1 MAGGPGGRLT
11 PPEDTFLAM
20 LTDADREL
28 LAKQCQRR
36 SYAEKHRLYER
47 GDKSD
52 GLVVILKGIVKISAP
67 NAGGVEAVLAIRGFG
82 DVVGELSAVG
92 EGRRSA
98 SVTALS
104 PVDALL
110 IDMHFFREFVLR
122 PSVHWA
128 LITVLAARVREAD
141 ELRLQLDGR
150 NPVQARLARQLSR
163 LAKYGQ
169 QRGNGQVVLEMRLTQ
184 RDLAS
189 AIGASRSAV
198 AKALSDLRQR
208 GIVTTERQRIDLI
221 RPEALN

>member
-1 MAGGPGGRLT
+1 M

-28 LAKQCQRR
+28 LGKQCQRR

-47 GDKSD
+47 GDKTD
-52 GLVVILKGIVKISAP
+52 GLVVIRKGIVKISAP
-67 NAGGVEAVLAIRGFG
+67 NAGGVEAVLAIRGAG

-110 IDMHFFREFVLR
+110 IDLHYFREFVLR

-169 QRGNGQVVLEMRLTQ
+169 LRDGHIVLEMRLTQ
-184 RDLAS
+184 KDLAS

-221 RPEALN
+221 RPEELE

>member
-1 MAGGPGGRLT
+1 M

-28 LAKQCQRR
+28 LAKACPRR
-36 SYAEKHRLYER
+36 SYAEKHRLFER

-82 DVVGELSAVG
+82 DVVGELSVVG

-98 SVTALS
+98 TVTALS

-110 IDMHFFREFVLR
+110 IDAHYFRELVLR

-128 LITVLAARVREAD
+128 LIAVLAARVREAD
-141 ELRLQLDGR
+141 DLRLQLDGR
-150 NPVQARLARQLSR
+150 NPVLARLSRQLAR

-169 QRGNGQVVLEMRLTQ
+169 PRNGQIVLEMRLTQ

-208 GIVTTERQRIDLI
+208 GILTTERQRIDLI
-221 RPEALN
+221 RPEALE